1 MKPTEKEKEEFIAV
15 LKCFGMFEPL
25 SQYKVICPFHGDK
38 NPSML
43 INLDEASFYCFG
55 CGVKGSTFELVKL
68 QYPSYNTFNIVRA
81 IKAMASG
88 KDGENKQKTNILQIA
103 PKVLNMQAV
112 RDYYFNLPK
121 VNWYS
126 KEIDVEAKQ
135 YMKKLPRLSRSSLN
149 FFKKNFLFE
158 SFSNRTEQFHFFF
171 NCSTDCFETWF

>member
-68 QYPSYNTFNIVRA
+68 QYP
-81 IKAMASG
+81 
-88 KDGENKQKTNILQIA
+88 
-103 PKVLNMQAV
+103 
-112 RDYYFNLPK
+112 
-121 VNWYS
+121 
-126 KEIDVEAKQ
+126 
-135 YMKKLPRLSRSSLN
+135 
-149 FFKKNFLFE
+149 
-158 SFSNRTEQFHFFF
+158 
-171 NCSTDCFETWF
+171 